1 MKINNLNVLE
11 KVQGF
16 VRPPEENLLGISLSY
31 QDIFALNS
39 LIRRW
44 NLNGKTD
51 PYSETIRK
59 AIDERH
65 TLKEVTLSKT
75 GRHMNQGTVWLE
87 KDVRKAILK
96 EANKLGLEPAD
107 YIRGIIYSL
116 NQKLEQEEIKER
128 ERQHQ
133 FRHDNRKLPVQL
145 ILDKELREKLYMRF
159 GKELKDKELL
169 EKVKRRGSPKNGTTV
184 EDRVLAEVLNKHLLD
199 YLNN

>member
-31 QDIFALNS
+31 QDVSALNS
-39 LIRRW
+39 LLRRW

-51 PYSETIRK
+51 PYAETIRK

-65 TLKEVTLSKT
+65 ALKEVTLSKT
-75 GRHMNQGTVWLE
+75 GRHINQGTVWFE
-87 KDVRKAILK
+87 KGVRKAILK

-116 NQKLEQEEIKER
+116 NQKLAHEEVAER
-128 ERQHQ
+128 DRQSQ
-133 FRHDNRKLPVQL
+133 LRHDDRKIPVQITL
-145 ILDKELREKLYMRF
+145 NKELREKLYKRF
-159 GKELKDKELL
+159 EKELKDEELR
-169 EKVKRRGSPKNGTTV
+169 ENVNRRPSPKNGTTV
-184 EDRVLAEVLNKHLLD
+184 EDRMLQEVLNNHLLE
-199 YLNN
+199 YLNK

>member
-31 QDIFALNS
+31 QDVLALNS
-39 LIRRW
+39 LISRW
-44 NLNGKTD
+44 NLYGQTD

-65 TLKEVTLSKT
+65 ALKEVTLSKT
-75 GRHMNQGTVWLE
+75 GRHINQGTVWLE
-87 KDVRKAILK
+87 KDVRKALLK

-116 NQKLEQEEIKER
+116 NQKLAHEEIAER
-128 ERQHQ
+128 ESHNQL
-133 FRHDNRKLPVQL
+133 RHDNRKIPVQL
-145 ILDKELREKLYMRF
+145 VVDKELREKLYKRF
-159 GKELKDKELL
+159 DKELKDRELL
-169 EKVKRRGSPKNGTTV
+169 EKVKRRSSPKNGTTV
-184 EDRVLAEVLNKHLLD
+184 EDRMLTELLKNHLLE

>member
-11 KVQGF
+11 KIQTF
-16 VRPPEENLLGISLSY
+16 VKPPEENLLGITLSY
-31 QDIFALNS
+31 QDVSALNS
-39 LIRRW
+39 LLRRW

-51 PYSETIRK
+51 PYAETIRK

-65 TLKEVTLSKT
+65 ALKEVTLSMT

-96 EANKLGLEPAD
+96 EANKLGLDSAD
-107 YIRGIIYSL
+107 YLRGIIYSL
-116 NQKLEQEEIKER
+116 NQKLVQEEIKER
-128 ERQHQ
+128 ERQNQ

-145 ILDKELREKLYMRF
+145 ILDKELREKLYKRF

-184 EDRVLAEVLNKHLLD
+184 EDRMLAEVLNNHLLE
-199 YLNN
+199 YLNK